1 VVTAYNPSDL
11 PVTLTVPEAPLR
23 VAARE
28 KPRAVSVRELR
39 ALGSAFFAGL
49 AIDDLAA
56 LGGAL
61 FQRRY
66 PAGQIVLLEGAAS
79 SVLYVV
85 EAGRLKLFKT
95 SPRGREQVL
104 RLLRPGDMFNEVAVF
119 DEGPNPASAQA
130 IEDCTLYLLRRRDL
144 VRFVA
149 ERPGIAIAITRDFA
163 GRLREALALVEDL
176 AFREV
181 TCRLAKI
188 LLEGRDGRPPRLT
201 QELLAAMAGSR
212 REVVG
217 RALKALSQEGAVR
230 LERGRIHVHDRSP
243 LERLAWMS
251 RKSQSTPWPRPDN
264 RTRPPPNNSGA
275 SP

>member
-1 VVTAYNPSDL
+1 LTLPDTVREQRAAPTA
-11 PVTLTVPEAPLR
+11 R
-23 VAARE
+23 Q
-28 KPRAVSVRELR
+28 KPRAVSARELKS
-39 ALGSAFFAGL
+39 LDSAFFGAL
-49 AIDDLAA
+49 ATDDLEA
-56 LGGAL
+56 LSGAM
-61 FQRRY
+61 FQRSY

-85 EAGRLKLFKT
+85 QAGRLKLFKT

-149 ERPGIAIAITRDFA
+149 ERPGVALAITRTFA
-163 GRLREALALVEDL
+163 RRLREALALVEDL
-176 AFREV
+176 AFRDV
-181 TCRLAKI
+181 TSRLAKI
-188 LLEGRDGRPPRLT
+188 LLEGRGGGAPRLT

-217 RALKALSQEGAVR
+217 RALKALSQEAAVK
-230 LERGRIHVHDRSP
+230 LERGRIHVLDRQA
-243 LERLAWMS
+243 LERLAWS
-251 RKSQSTPWPRPDN
+251 
-264 RTRPPPNNSGA
+264 
-275 SP
+275 